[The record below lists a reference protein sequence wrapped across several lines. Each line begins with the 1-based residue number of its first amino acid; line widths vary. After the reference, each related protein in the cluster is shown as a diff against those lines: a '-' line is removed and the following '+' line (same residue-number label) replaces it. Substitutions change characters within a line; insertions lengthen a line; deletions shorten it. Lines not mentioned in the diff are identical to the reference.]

1 MRIIFVLIFLLFSAC
16 DSSER
21 LITKCADYSYKVEE
35 TSFKGLDY
43 VPKKLRE
50 DKEKLVED
58 VLNMPLKQRMKIP
71 FYAKHFTS
79 CELEY
84 RTAPSTFKSKW

>member
-1 MRIIFVLIFLLFSAC
+1 MLLLFSAC

-21 LITKCADYSYKVEE
+21 LITKCADYSYEVESL
-35 TSFKGLDY
+35 SFEGLEY

-50 DKEKLVED
+50 DREELVES
-58 VLNMPLKQRMKIP
+58 VLNMPLKSRMRNP
-71 FYAKHFTS
+71 FYSKHFTS

-84 RTAPSTFKSKW
+84 RIAPSTFKSKW